1 MSLEK
6 LEQQGRQSDVPA
18 ALNALARYQ
27 AITHLLADI
36 TVDLIV
42 CKLEGWDPE
51 QYVNQL
57 KDEIDRIYN
66 KFKKEEYRYGNTK
79 NKETEKRHVHT

>member
-1 MSLEK
+1 MSHGK
-6 LEQQGRQSDVPA
+6 SEQQGRQSDVPA
-18 ALNALARYQ
+18 ALNALARHQ
-27 AITHLLADI
+27 AITHMLADI
-36 TVDLIV
+36 SIDLIV
-42 CKLEGWDPE
+42 CKLEGWDHE

-66 KFKKEEYRYGNTK
+66 KFKKEEYSYGNTK